1 MHDEQRR
8 PTDDAGEGV
17 DLLAALMPLA
27 QRWRVLLWGP
37 LAIGVLALAG
47 SFLLPDVYTSRAA
60 FLLPMQSQ
68 STATAAALSQL
79 GALSSLV
86 GSTGA
91 QRSPAEQY
99 VSLLRSVNVA
109 DKLIDRYDLLK
120 VYEADFRFQAR
131 KELEGNTRI
140 VVGKRDGMVAVE
152 VDDTDRQRAADIA
165 NRYIEELRRL
175 TSEIAITEAQQ
186 RRMLFEGHLKETQ
199 GRLLQAQQALQGSGF
214 NLAALR
220 TDARASAETYARL
233 RAELTAAEIRLKGLR
248 QNLADNAPEIQQQL
262 ATLAGFRSQ
271 LSKME
276 AAADFESGQDY
287 VGKFREFK
295 YQETLFEV
303 FARQYELA
311 RLDESREGSLQ
322 VVDAAQPAERKS
334 KPRRVWI
341 ALVGTLL
348 ALLVLLI
355 WLWARDA
362 WADAARRQGVAAGTQ
377 AQRPAGRER

>member
-1 MHDEQRR
+1 MRDEQRQ
-8 PTDDAGEGV
+8 PTDDAVDKV
-17 DLLAALMPLA
+17 DLLAVLMPLA
-27 QRWRVLLWGP
+27 QRWRMLLWGP

-47 SFLLPDVYTSRAA
+47 SFVLPNIYTSRAA

-68 STATAAALSQL
+68 ATATAAALSQL

-131 KELEGNTRI
+131 KALEGATRI
-140 VVGKRDGMVAVE
+140 TVGKRDGMVTVE

-199 GRLLQAQQALQGSGF
+199 GKLLEAQQALQTSGF

-248 QNLADNAPEIQQQL
+248 QKLSDNTPEIQLQL

-276 AAADFESGQDY
+276 AAADFENGQDY

-322 VVDAAQPAERKS
+322 IVDAAQPAERKS

-341 ALVGTLL
+341 ALSGTVL
-348 ALLVLLI
+348 ALLVLVI
-355 WLWARDA
+355 RIWARDA
-362 WADAARRQGVAAGTQ
+362 WADATWRQGATDRKQ
-377 AQRPAGRER
+377 SQRPAEREQ

>member
-1 MHDEQRR
+1 
-8 PTDDAGEGV
+8 
-17 DLLAALMPLA
+17 
-27 QRWRVLLWGP
+27 
-37 LAIGVLALAG
+37 
-47 SFLLPDVYTSRAA
+47 
-60 FLLPMQSQ
+60 
-68 STATAAALSQL
+68 
-79 GALSSLV
+79 
-86 GSTGA
+86 
-91 QRSPAEQY
+91 
-99 VSLLRSVNVA
+99 
-109 DKLIDRYDLLK
+109 LIDRYDLLK